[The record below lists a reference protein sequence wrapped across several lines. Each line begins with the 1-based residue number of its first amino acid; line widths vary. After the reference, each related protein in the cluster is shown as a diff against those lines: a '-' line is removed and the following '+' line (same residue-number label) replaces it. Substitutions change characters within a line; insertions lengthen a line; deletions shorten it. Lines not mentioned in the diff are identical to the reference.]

1 MTLCLET
8 CPNNVVLTELGI
20 SIYKYVSQMLFP
32 SEVCENRA
40 FLRTDYLTQYS
51 YTNAQ
56 KLFILR
62 LCVKITFRTVRN
74 SRFVQA

>member
-40 FLRTDYLTQYS
+40 FLSTDYLTQYS
-51 YTNAQ
+51 YTNAHVASGSSET
-56 KLFILR
+56 FH
-62 LCVKITFRTVRN
+62 ITSMF
-74 SRFVQA
+74 